1 MGTRKGKSG
10 DKAPAAATPTKKAG
24 ATSKV
29 AATSKAAAPA
39 ERSPA
44 APSDKARPRAGA
56 PKKRAAEAPP
66 TERPAPSPIVSASGG
81 EPIEV
86 EVELDPT
93 VELDLD
99 EPELDLEV
107 DLAADPLDLDVPDLA
122 APKRKKHLPAMPGA
136 RVPESLSAL
145 NVYLARLKHVQILPI
160 EEQAQ
165 LAAEYQRSG
174 DKESAARLV
183 ASNLRLVVKIAFQ
196 FRRQWADVMDL
207 IAEGNLGLAEAIRK
221 FDADRGIP
229 FPSYARF
236 WIRARILA
244 FIQENKHLIHAG
256 SRAARKLFWR
266 LERERRQLVS
276 EGSEPEPR
284 LLAERVGV
292 SENDIREL
300 APILDQRPVSLDV
313 PVHGDEDGRTR
324 GEVMADLNAGDPE
337 AEVGGEEIQDTLR
350 KVFAEYRDTLDERE
364 RAIWDMRLQSEE
376 PVRLEDLGEQFGVSK
391 ERVRQLEVRIK
402 KRLKE
407 FVQRRLGHDVIVEAL
422 H

>member
-1 MGTRKGKSG
+1 MATRKESG
-10 DKAPAAATPTKKAG
+10 SKASKTATTRSTGPAGAAAKPRASAKTKKA
-24 ATSKV
+24 
-29 AATSKAAAPA
+29 
-39 ERSPA
+39 
-44 APSDKARPRAGA
+44 
-56 PKKRAAEAPP
+56 AAEPVEA
-66 TERPAPSPIVSASGG
+66 
-81 EPIEV
+81 EPEV
-86 EVELDPT
+86 EVESAA
-93 VELDLD
+93 D
-99 EPELDLEV
+99 EDEAEPAEAEPEIDIEAELDLEV
-107 DLAADPLDLDVPDLA
+107 DGEPELEIEEISEELT
-122 APKRKKHLPAMPGA
+122 KKKNLPATA
-136 RVPESLSAL
+136 RAGLPESLSAL
-145 NVYLARLKHVQILPI
+145 NIYLARLKSVQILPI

-221 FDADRGIP
+221 FDATRGIP

-266 LERERRQLVS
+266 LERERRQLIS
-276 EGSEPEPR
+276 EGSEPTPL

-292 SENDIREL
+292 REEDIREL
-300 APILDQRPVSLDV
+300 APILDQRPVSMDT

-324 GEVMADLNAGDPE
+324 GETMHDPLAGDPE
-337 AEVGGEEIQDTLR
+337 SEVGGEEIQETLR
-350 KVFAEYRDTLDERE
+350 KVFGEYRETLDERE
-364 RAIWDMRLQSEE
+364 RAIWDKRLQSED
-376 PVRLEDLGEQFGVSK
+376 PVRLEDLGDEFGVSK

-402 KRLKE
+402 ARLKDFVQKRL
-407 FVQRRLGHDVIVEAL
+407 GSDVIIEAL

>member
-1 MGTRKGKSG
+1 MATRKDKSAEKASAGTGKSVR
-10 DKAPAAATPTKKAG
+10 A
-24 ATSKV
+24 S
-29 AATSKAAAPA
+29 
-39 ERSPA
+39 
-44 APSDKARPRAGA
+44 RPD
-56 PKKRAAEAPP
+56 AAEAKPQRTPKGASKSEPEEPEVVEAELEIDDKVSP
-66 TERPAPSPIVSASGG
+66 TEDSNEAETDADFIEPDLVEVEPDEPIDVGDVTDLDVGDDIDVLDSDLGELERPA
-81 EPIEV
+81 
-86 EVELDPT
+86 
-93 VELDLD
+93 
-99 EPELDLEV
+99 
-107 DLAADPLDLDVPDLA
+107 
-122 APKRKKHLPAMPGA
+122 KRNLPATSPG
-136 RVPESLSAL
+136 RLPEALSAL
-145 NVYLARLKHVQILPI
+145 NVYLARLKTVKILPI

-174 DKESAARLV
+174 NKDAAARLV
-183 ASNLRLVVKIAFQ
+183 ESNLRLVVKIAFQ

-221 FDADRGIP
+221 FDAERGIP

-266 LERERRQLVS
+266 LERERRQLIN
-276 EGSEPEPR
+276 EGTDPEPR

-292 SENDIREL
+292 SETDIREL

-313 PVHGDEDGRTR
+313 PVHGDEDGRSR
-324 GEVMADLNAGDPE
+324 GEVMADPGSTDPE
-337 AEVGGEEIQDTLR
+337 AEVGGEEIQDTLKR
-350 KVFAEYRDTLDERE
+350 VFAEYRETLDERE
-364 RAIWDMRLQSEE
+364 RAIWDLRLQNEE

>member
-1 MGTRKGKSG
+1 MGTRKGKDAAEPARKA
-10 DKAPAAATPTKKAG
+10 DKPVRKEEASSPRPSRKKKAE
-24 ATSKV
+24 V
-29 AATSKAAAPA
+29 VEAAP
-39 ERSPA
+39 EVVD
-44 APSDKARPRAGA
+44 APSAGA
-56 PKKRAAEAPP
+56 EAAESSTDSSIDALD
-66 TERPAPSPIVSASGG
+66 
-81 EPIEV
+81 V

-93 VELDLD
+93 VDPELEAEIDLEAEVDVDLD
-99 EPELDLEV
+99 IEV
-107 DLAADPLDLDVPDLA
+107 EVEGLAEG
-122 APKRKKHLPAMPGA
+122 KRKHLPTLPGA

-145 NVYLARLKHVQILPI
+145 NVYLARLKTVQILPI

-165 LAAEYQRSG
+165 LAAQYQKTG
-174 DKESAARLV
+174 DKEAAARLV

-221 FDADRGIP
+221 FDAERGIP

-276 EGSEPEPR
+276 EGTEPSHAA
-284 LLAERVGV
+284 LAERVGV
-292 SENDIREL
+292 SETDIREL

-337 AEVGGEEIQDTLR
+337 SEVGGGEIQDTLR
-350 KVFAEYRDTLDERE
+350 KVFAEYRDTLDDRE

-407 FVQRRLGHDVIVEAL
+407 FVQRRLGQDVIIEAL

>member
-1 MGTRKGKSG
+1 MGTRKGK
-10 DKAPAAATPTKKAG
+10 DAAEPAR
-24 ATSKV
+24 
-29 AATSKAAAPA
+29 KAAKPVRK
-39 ERSPA
+39 E
-44 APSDKARPRAGA
+44 
-56 PKKRAAEAPP
+56 E
-66 TERPAPSPIVSASGG
+66 EAPSPRPSRKKKAEATVEAEAAAEPEVAETRGGGGSGG
-81 EPIEV
+81 GEALDALDV

-93 VELDLD
+93 VDPELEAEIDLEADVDVDLD
-99 EPELDLEV
+99 IEV
-107 DLAADPLDLDVPDLA
+107 EVEGLAEG
-122 APKRKKHLPAMPGA
+122 KRKNLPTLPGS

-145 NVYLARLKHVQILPI
+145 NVYLARLKTVQILPI

-165 LAAEYQRSG
+165 LAAQYQKTG
-174 DKESAARLV
+174 DKEAAARLV

-221 FDADRGIP
+221 FDAERGIP

-276 EGSEPEPR
+276 EGTEPSHAA
-284 LLAERVGV
+284 LAERVGV
-292 SENDIREL
+292 SETDIREL

-337 AEVGGEEIQDTLR
+337 SEVGGGEIQDTLR

-407 FVQRRLGHDVIVEAL
+407 FVQRRLGQDVIIEAL